1 VVGIFPNEAVIVR
14 LIGAVLVEAND
25 ERQLQHRYMQTLPA
39 TESATPLI
47 DATPTQISTTA
58 ADTAPPDTPGGLLA
72 RKSDTPI
79 VGAPLIAL
87 PPLPSCL
94 GTRSR

>member
-58 ADTAPPDTPGGLLA
+58 ADTAPRHPGRPA
-72 RKSDTPI
+72 
-79 VGAPLIAL
+79 GAEIGHADRWGPLDRATAIA
-87 PPLPSCL
+87 
-94 GTRSR
+94 